1 MAELVR
7 TNDPGVIS
15 AIEGLLGGA
24 DIPYQVTDRNMSV
37 LEGSIIAI
45 QMRILVPDDHEAEAR
60 ELLVDAELG
69 NWLRPL
75 DPGAVARLRG
85 MQGASG
91 QTPILWQSS
100 SSRVRHGQQPLGGW
114 GILSTWVI
122 GGLRQA
128 SRASASTTRSR
139 GRGAVGTGE
148 CS

>member
-60 ELLVDAELG
+60 ELLVEPSSATG
-69 NWLRPL
+69 CAPRS
-75 DPGAVARLRG
+75 RRRR
-85 MQGASG
+85 
-91 QTPILWQSS
+91 QTPGYAR
-100 SSRVRHGQQPLGGW
+100 RVTPPRAGDCP
-114 GILSTWVI
+114 
-122 GGLRQA
+122 RQGFGA
-128 SRASASTTRSR
+128 IAAEGHHARASNQPAADPS
-139 GRGAVGTGE
+139 
-148 CS
+148 